1 MLLLTCRTFALSHEV
16 CILNVFARANLK
28 TFFVVILLIFL
39 SSCSSGE
46 CYDMVSVSEAEK
58 LAEKLGVLYQEVSA
72 QTGDQVAD
80 AFEAAVKL
88 GHTRRNQQGK
98 LSQKI
103 SDKDSFDP
111 TWIPPMSE

>member
-1 MLLLTCRTFALSHEV
+1 MYTKCLCQSQFKNLSF
-16 CILNVFARANLK
+16 LF
-28 TFFVVILLIFL
+28 VILLIFL

-72 QTGDQVAD
+72 QTGDHVAD

-103 SDKDSFDP
+103 DDKDSFDP

>member
-1 MLLLTCRTFALSHEV
+1 MYNFCSEPW
-16 CILNVFARANLK
+16 NLYTK
-28 TFFVVILLIFL
+28 CLCQSRFKNLFVILLIFL

-46 CYDMVSVSEAEK
+46 CYDMISVSEAEK

-103 SDKDSFDP
+103 GDKDSFDP
-111 TWIPPMSE
+111 TWIPPISE